1 MEYRKNTLKSGIRN
15 TVRMIAVIAFGAG
28 QDKKKL
34 PKFVENSA
42 EDSFYLKLIDMI
54 DAGEICEAENQLLQK
69 LQVSNTAD
77 LKVAIDV
84 YAYMNEKEDEFL
96 EENNFSRQ
104 EIEWGIK
111 QVIRDSGYGYLIW
124 QDNE

>member
-1 MEYRKNTLKSGIRN
+1 
-15 TVRMIAVIAFGAG
+15 
-28 QDKKKL
+28 
-34 PKFVENSA
+34 
-42 EDSFYLKLIDMI
+42 MI